1 MPDFQVSAIMD
12 NMKIILLQDFKKI
25 GKKGDIK
32 EVSDGFAR
40 NFLFPKKIAE
50 IATEMSVRKAE
61 TLRQKHAQ
69 EEQADLEKFQRLAG
83 QLEGRDIIIQAKEK
97 EGKLF
102 GAIHAKDI
110 SKELKKE
117 NLVVPEKCIVLKSPI
132 KELGEYDIKIELE
145 HGIEAAIKIIVEK
158 A

>member
-1 MPDFQVSAIMD
+1 
-12 NMKIILLQDFKKI
+12 MKIILLQDFKKI

-50 IATEMSVRKAE
+50 MATGAAIKKVENI
-61 TLRQKHAQ
+61 KHKQVQ
-69 EEQADLEKFQRLAG
+69 EEQADLEKIQQLAE
-83 QLEGRDIIIQAKEK
+83 QLEGKEIIIQAKEK

-102 GAIHAKDI
+102 GSIHAKDVA
-110 SKELKKE
+110 KELKKE
-117 NLVVPEKCIVLKSPI
+117 NLTVPEKCIALNDPI
-132 KELGEYDIKIELE
+132 KEIGEYDVKIELE
-145 HGIEAAIKIIVEK
+145 HGIETAVRVIIEK